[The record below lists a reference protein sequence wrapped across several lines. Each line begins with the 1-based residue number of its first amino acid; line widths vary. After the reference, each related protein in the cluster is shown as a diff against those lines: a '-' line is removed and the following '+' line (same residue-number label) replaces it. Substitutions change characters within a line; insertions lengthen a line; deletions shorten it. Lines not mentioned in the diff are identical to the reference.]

1 MGFNSAFK
9 GLRIDM
15 MAEFFINETIILLL
29 WLMNYPDLRKNI
41 LYVLQSRE
49 SENIL
54 HNNFSNSFSFQILLY
69 VIKVINKYQGHKSID

>member
-1 MGFNSAFK
+1 
-9 GLRIDM
+9 M